1 MQIRI
6 KEGSYKIRGN
16 DVDLTGM
23 VFPLVEHFK
32 VGAKGGYVTVDGAA
46 VACLLY
52 TSPSPRD
59 VEESRMPSSA

>member
-32 VGAKGGYVTVDGAA
+32 VGAKGGYVTVDGSA
-46 VACLLY
+46 VAGFPMRNIKIAC
-52 TSPSPRD
+52 TGVD
-59 VEESRMPSSA
+59 